1 MRNLLRRSSACA
13 LLAAGACLTLGA
25 VPVHAAADDE
35 DRITPVVG
43 TVLAEPEPVLAADGR
58 RHLAYELQL
67 VNRSG
72 AEVTVGSIE
81 TLAGTRSSAPRRGQP
96 SRA

>member
-25 VPVHAAADDE
+25 VPVHAADDDE

-72 AEVTVGSIE
+72 ADVTVGSIE
-81 TLAGTRSSAPRRGQP
+81 TLAGTTSSAPRRGQP

>member
-13 LLAAGACLTLGA
+13 LLAAGACLTW
-25 VPVHAAADDE
+25 VPSPPAAADDE

-81 TLAGTRSSAPRRGQP
+81 TLAGRTSSAPRRGRP

>member
-13 LLAAGACLTLGA
+13 LFVAGACLTLGA
-25 VPVHAAADDE
+25 VPVHAAAADDE

-58 RHLAYELQL
+58 RHLA
-67 VNRSG
+67 
-72 AEVTVGSIE
+72 
-81 TLAGTRSSAPRRGQP
+81 
-96 SRA
+96 